1 MTWFA
6 AMLVVI
12 DWVSTSVQ
20 ELHMQKEAEVSSNV
34 DAAAS
39 IHMPT
44 FHMDGYF
51 ADRDSMVT
59 QKVQEFPQSA
69 GWQKLRAPV
78 RNDHV

>member
-1 MTWFA
+1 MTWFV
-6 AMLVVI
+6 AMLVVF
-12 DWVSTSVQ
+12 DWVSASVQ
-20 ELHMQKEAEVSSNV
+20 DLHMQKEAAAEGNV
-34 DAAAS
+34 KTAGP

-44 FHMDGYF
+44 FHVDGYF

-78 RNDHV
+78 RNNRV

>member
-1 MTWFA
+1 
-6 AMLVVI
+6 MLVVI
-12 DWVSTSVQ
+12 DWVSNSVQ
-20 ELHMQKEAEVSSNV
+20 DLHMQKEAEVSSNV
-34 DAAAS
+34 DAATS

-78 RNDHV
+78 RNNRV